1 MRSKVRFTFVCMFME
16 KMNESDNTGRGDIK
30 TVQCDLDG
38 QVIPCSQWN
47 FHGSSAVGTQYFVGN
62 SLLWLFP
69 IYYLV
74 FTLYYAFFLVWVP
87 TAFYTIWS
95 TENSEQMFVEWMNEQ
110 VEVRETKDGLHTF
123 PGTPRRI
130 NDSPGSETLN
140 AINNEWIMYYLKN
153 KQEFIGAGVLIK
165 QIGQNLRT

>member
-38 QVIPCSQWN
+38 QVIPCPQWN

-74 FTLYYAFFLVWVP
+74 FTLYYAFFLV
-87 TAFYTIWS
+87 
-95 TENSEQMFVEWMNEQ
+95 
-110 VEVRETKDGLHTF
+110 
-123 PGTPRRI
+123 
-130 NDSPGSETLN
+130 
-140 AINNEWIMYYLKN
+140 
-153 KQEFIGAGVLIK
+153 
-165 QIGQNLRT
+165 